1 MRWLTN
7 KREVKEASPSVLVA
21 IESLV
26 ESRPS
31 GREGRLFD
39 LVILSLFLHSA
50 GSKHE
55 MVGAFLDQAPAV
67 TEAIFVYPMILDKKR
82 DILSA
87 NALEGIVNPLLERVM
102 VSLIHI

>member
-7 KREVKEASPSVLVA
+7 KKDQKEASPAAHVA
-21 IESLV
+21 IESLDQ
-26 ESRPS
+26 SRPS

-87 NALEGIVNPLLERVM
+87 NALEGVVDPLLERVM
-102 VSLIHI
+102 EA